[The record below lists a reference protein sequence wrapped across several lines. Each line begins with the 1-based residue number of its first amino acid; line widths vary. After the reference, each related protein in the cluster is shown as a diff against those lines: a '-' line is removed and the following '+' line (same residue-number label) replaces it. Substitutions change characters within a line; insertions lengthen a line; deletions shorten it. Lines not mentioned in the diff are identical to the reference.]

1 MARGGRHKADE
12 DTSGIESG
20 PAGLL
25 ARTLGV
31 LELLA
36 RNAHGLQLYEIADR
50 LHMPRSA
57 THRVL
62 TSLVER
68 SYVRQERVHGAY
80 LLTAKIASLAFMFL
94 AGSGVSDF
102 AQPILDRLAR
112 ESGELVRLAIVDGDE
127 LTWVAKAQGSQHGL
141 RYDPEMGQQARLS
154 CSANGIAL
162 LACLDEQAAL
172 ALVARQG
179 FGSRADFGPKAP
191 ETPAA
196 LLKLVRAARKRGYSI
211 TVQTFTPWMAAMAA
225 SVRSHVTGEIIG
237 TISIAGPYPRFTE
250 ARMHETAPYLLAAA
264 GELGLALAT
273 SPTLMRRPASGTI
286 FSDQSHKLPPG

>member
-1 MARGGRHKADE
+1 MAKATRSRNDRKQ
-12 DTSGIESG
+12 DGADAG
-20 PAGLL
+20 PSGLL

-36 RNAHGLQLYEIADR
+36 QHAHGLQLYEIADR

-68 SYVRQERVHGAY
+68 NYVRQERVHGAY

-94 AGSGVSDF
+94 AGSGVADF

-127 LTWVAKAQGSQHGL
+127 LTWVAKAQGSLHGL
-141 RYDPEMGQQARLS
+141 RYDPEMGQRARLS

-162 LACLDEQAAL
+162 LACLDETAAL
-172 ALVARQG
+172 ALVVRQG
-179 FGSRADFGPKAP
+179 FGSRTEFGPKAP
-191 ETPAA
+191 ETSAA

-225 SVRSHVTGEIIG
+225 PVLSNTTGEIIG
-237 TISIAGPYPRFTE
+237 TVSIAGPYPRFTE
-250 ARMHETAPYLLAAA
+250 ARMHEAAPYLLAAA
-264 GELGLALAT
+264 SELGLALAT
-273 SPTLMRRPASGTI
+273 SPSLMRRPAAGDI
-286 FSDQSHKLPPG
+286 FPDPQQKAPHG